1 MAKKKTVALIDG
13 DVFVYQVGLAVEKET
28 DWGNGL
34 WTLWADFDE
43 AKQTLL
49 SRIASIQEAIGADQ
63 LRFALSC
70 PTEEG
75 FRRSL
80 EPTYKANR
88 KDKRKPVVY
97 SPLRNFLL
105 EELGAIVRDQLEAD
119 DIIGVLA
126 TQPCDERRIIVSV
139 DKDYLGVPGLFY
151 KINDEFPE
159 VKQTTVQDA
168 LLFHATQTLTGDRVD
183 GYQGIPG
190 VGPAKAEKILAGLK
204 PSEFW
209 PAIKAAYK
217 EAGLSESV
225 ALTNARLARILQ
237 HGDYD
242 IATGKIKLWT
252 PFSNP
257 AKPPKA
263 SVKKSPP
270 TSAATKRS
278 SSAR

>member
-1 MAKKKTVALIDG
+1 
-13 DVFVYQVGLAVEKET
+13 VFVYQVGLAVEKET

-34 WTLWADFDE
+34 WTLHADFDE

-49 SRIASIQEAIGADQ
+49 ARIASIQETLGADQ

-70 PTEEG
+70 STESG
-75 FRRSL
+75 FRREVCPS
-80 EPTYKANR
+80 YKSNR
-88 KDKRKPVVY
+88 KDKRKPVIY
-97 SPLRNFLL
+97 APLRDFLL
-105 EELGAIVRDQLEAD
+105 NERGAILRDQLEAD

-139 DKDYLGVPGLFY
+139 DKDYNGVPGLFY

-252 PFSNP
+252 PFSAPVATP
-257 AKPPKA
+257 A
-263 SVKKSPP
+263 STKKTAPSRP
-270 TSAATKRS
+270 TSAATKPSKKMSR
-278 SSAR
+278 